1 MKSILHQQAQGRERE
16 MAARRPAG
24 AHVPADLPAV
34 PGPGA
39 ARPLLAPAG
48 TTPWNWTASPRL
60 GVNATRFTR
69 PCNFERQALGT
80 GAPHGINASGSADR
94 SQVLPKAA
102 FQVLDSVDS
111 QDGCEEGC
119 HYCNGPETD

>member
-1 MKSILHQQAQGRERE
+1 MRSIVHQQAQGRERE
-16 MAARRPAG
+16 RAARRPAG
-24 AHVPADLPAV
+24 AHVPAGLPAV

-39 ARPLLAPAG
+39 ACPLFAPASS
-48 TTPWNWTASPRL
+48 TPWNCTASPRL
-60 GVNATRFTR
+60 KMNAARFT
-69 PCNFERQALGT
+69 PSERQTLGT
-80 GAPHGINASGSADR
+80 SSGARHGINASDSPDR

-102 FQVLDSVDS
+102 FQVFDSIDS

>member
-1 MKSILHQQAQGRERE
+1 

-24 AHVPADLPAV
+24 AHAPAGLPAV

-39 ARPLLAPAG
+39 ARRLLLAPAS
-48 TTPWNWTASPRL
+48 TMPWNWTASPRL
-60 GVNATRFTR
+60 EMNAARFT
-69 PCNFERQALGT
+69 PSGRQALGT
-80 GAPHGINASGSADR
+80 SRGAPHGVNASDSAEL
-94 SQVLPKAA
+94 SQVLPIAA
-102 FQVLDSVDS
+102 FQVFDSVDS